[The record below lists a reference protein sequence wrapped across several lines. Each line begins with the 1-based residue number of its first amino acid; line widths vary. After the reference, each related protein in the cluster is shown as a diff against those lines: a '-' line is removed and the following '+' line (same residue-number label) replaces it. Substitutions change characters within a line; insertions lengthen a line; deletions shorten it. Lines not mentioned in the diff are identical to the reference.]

1 MSEENWK
8 LQVSVKS
15 PNGDLINIRA
25 TSADELSVLLEG
37 ISDYSTQIAATSK
50 MIAGAYNVAPLATTT
65 STVDTPPWATS
76 APAPTVAPSATGL
89 SSPTCVHGNRKFLS
103 GISKKNG
110 KPYRMWVCQQP
121 QDQGQCSP
129 VNG

>member
-76 APAPTVAPSATGL
+76 APSQPVAPSATGL
-89 SSPTCVHGNRKFLS
+89 SSPTCVHGSRKFLS
-103 GISKKNG
+103 GVSKKNG
-110 KPYRMWVCQQP
+110 KQYAMWVCPQP
-121 QDQGQCSP
+121 QGAEQCAP
-129 VNG
+129 TNG

>member
-25 TSADELSVLLEG
+25 QSADELSVLLEG
-37 ISDYSTQIAATSK
+37 ISDYSPQIAATSK
-50 MIAGAYNVAPLATTT
+50 MIAGAYHVAPLATTT

-89 SSPTCVHGNRKFLS
+89 SSPTCVHGSRKFLS
-103 GISKKNG
+103 GVSKKNG
-110 KPYRMWVCQQP
+110 KQYAMWVCPQP
-121 QDQGQCSP
+121 PGAEQCAP
-129 VNG
+129 TNG

>member
-89 SSPTCVHGNRKFLS
+89 SSPTCVHGNHKFLS

-110 KPYRMWVCQQP
+110 KPYSMWVCPQP
-121 QDQGQCSP
+121 QGAEQCAP
-129 VNG
+129 TNG